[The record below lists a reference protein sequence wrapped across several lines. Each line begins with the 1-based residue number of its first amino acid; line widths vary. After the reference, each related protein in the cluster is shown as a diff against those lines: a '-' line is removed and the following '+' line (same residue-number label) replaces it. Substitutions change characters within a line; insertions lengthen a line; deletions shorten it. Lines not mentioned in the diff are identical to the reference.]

1 MSNPNRLISI
11 LQLFDNGH
19 AVRTVEQIAKVLRL
33 STSTCYR
40 NVRELVQAGFL
51 DPVTGK
57 GYALGPAFIRYDR
70 LLRQNDPLVRIAEPF
85 MAELLDATSHNATV
99 ILCRRFRECVMCVH
113 EVQGNKPH
121 APTSYE
127 RGIAMPMFFGA
138 TSKII
143 LAYLSDRVL
152 KGIYLENEQSI
163 RRISKIRDWHDFRSQ
178 LKEIRTAGYALT
190 DSEVAKGRIGI
201 AAPIVRDDQV
211 IASISLVIA
220 RQSLGRFK
228 IENFVPKVRAAAAVI
243 SCTLS
248 RETSLVT
255 RG

>member
-19 AVRTVEQIAKVLRL
+19 AVRTVEQIAKALRL

-70 LLRQNDPLVRIAEPF
+70 LLRQSDPLVRIAEPL
-85 MAELLDATSHNATV
+85 MTELLDATSHNATV

-143 LAYLSDRVL
+143 LAHLSDRAL
-152 KGIYLENEQSI
+152 KSIYLKNERDI
-163 RRISKIRDWHDFRSQ
+163 RRVSKIRSWHDFRAQ

-190 DSEVAKGRIGI
+190 DSEVAKGRVGI
-201 AAPIVRDDQV
+201 AAPIVRNDQV

-220 RQSLGRFK
+220 RERLGRSK
-228 IENFVPKVRAAAAVI
+228 IESFVPKVRDAAIKASRI
-243 SCTLS
+243 LL